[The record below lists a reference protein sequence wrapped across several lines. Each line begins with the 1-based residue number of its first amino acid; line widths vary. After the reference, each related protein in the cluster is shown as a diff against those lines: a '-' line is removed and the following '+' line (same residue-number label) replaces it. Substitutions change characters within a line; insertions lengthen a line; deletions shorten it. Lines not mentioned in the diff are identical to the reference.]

1 MTEHPAEGGSYIV
14 DPVTGARRR
23 EGGTAPAP
31 TPAER
36 AASAAAEQPEL
47 VTEAETGAAPAPI
60 AAPPEPPRK
69 RKDP

>member
-1 MTEHPAEGGSYIV
+1 MSEHPAEGGSYIV

-36 AASAAAEQPEL
+36 AANA
-47 VTEAETGAAPAPI
+47 VTEAPTETETGAVVAPTPTA
-60 AAPPEPPRK
+60 EPPRK
-69 RKDP
+69 RKET